1 VTILRL
7 QSLRQACNKKYP
19 LRLLCLSSGFLIV
32 ACTAESKA
40 PQPLPVYADTIVK
53 NNFRQVVNAEGT
65 IGNINAVPFKPS
77 ESGIV
82 TQVLVDAGQK
92 VQKGQVLLVL
102 EHQQQSAALDTARAK
117 AQEAKIEAS
126 RYQSLAAVGA
136 ASREDA
142 EQKKIGAIAQAND
155 YIDKQVQLSYRY
167 IKAPFDGVVGSDF
180 IVNVG
185 TYVKEGD
192 IIFYLVNNDELRVQM
207 NVPAVQSKAIA
218 LGQSVRIYR
227 DRTDKPIA
235 EGQINYVAP
244 FFDVN
249 SEGNSASPANTLT
262 VQASFPNVQAGLK
275 PLELLQAEIQIGVR
289 NLPAIPTGAIS
300 MKAQQPFVFKLIP
313 VKTFL
318 GLNKLNEKQSK
329 PLNALPPNSLI
340 AVESPVTL
348 GDLQDNQFPVL
359 KGLVAGDK
367 VATSQIKI
375 LSSGMPVKILSN
387 LSGK

>member
-1 VTILRL
+1 MTILRL

-32 ACTAESKA
+32 ACTAQSKA
-40 PQPLPVYADTIVK
+40 PQPLSIYADTIVK

-275 PLELLQAEIQIGVR
+275 PLELLQAEIQTGVR

-318 GLNKLNEKQSK
+318 GLNKLDEKQSK

>member
-1 VTILRL
+1 MKTLRFQL
-7 QSLRQACNKKYP
+7 LRQACTKKYS
-19 LRLLCLSSGFLIV
+19 LHLLCLSFGFLLV
-32 ACTAESKA
+32 GCSSQSKA
-40 PQPLPVYADTIVK
+40 PKPLPLYADTIVK
-53 NNFRQVVNAEGT
+53 NNFRQVVNTEGT

-77 ESGIV
+77 QSGIV

-92 VQKGQVLLVL
+92 VRKGQVLLVL

-117 AQEAKIEAS
+117 SKEAKIEAF

-142 EQKKIGAIAQAND
+142 EQKKIGAIARANE

-167 IKAPFDGVVGSDF
+167 VKAPFDGVVGSDF

-192 IIFYLVNNDELRVQM
+192 IIFYLVNNDELRIQM
-207 NVPAVQSKAIA
+207 HVPAVQSKVIA
-218 LGQSVRIYR
+218 LGQFVRIYR

-235 EGQINYVAP
+235 EGRINYVAP

-249 SEGNSASPANTLT
+249 SEGNSASLANTLT
-262 VQASFPNVQAGLK
+262 VQASFPNVEVGLK
-275 PLELLQAEIQIGVR
+275 PLELLQAEIQTGVR

-313 VKTFL
+313 IKTYL
-318 GLNKLNEKQSK
+318 SLNQLDEQQSK
-329 PLNALPPNSLI
+329 PLKALSPNSLI
-340 AVESPVTL
+340 AVESPVAL
-348 GDLQDNQFPVL
+348 GELQDNQFPVL

-367 VATSQIKI
+367 VAISQTKV
-375 LSSGMPVKILSN
+375 LSSGMPVTILPD
-387 LSGK
+387 LPAK

>member
-1 VTILRL
+1 MILRL
-7 QSLRQACNKKYP
+7 QSPRQVCNKIHP
-19 LRLLCLSSGFLIV
+19 LRLFCLSFSFLV
-32 ACTAESKA
+32 VGCSSQSKA
-40 PQPLPVYADTIVK
+40 PQSLPLYADTIVK

-82 TQVLVDAGQK
+82 TQVLVEAGQK
-92 VQKGQVLLVL
+92 VKKGQILLVL

-126 RYQSLAAVGA
+126 RYQSLAAMGA

-142 EQKKIGAIAQAND
+142 EQKKVGAIARANE

-167 IKAPFDGVVGSDF
+167 IKAPFDGVVGSSF

-235 EGQINYVAP
+235 EGQVNYVAP
-244 FFDVN
+244 FFDLN
-249 SEGNSASPANTLT
+249 SDGNSSSPANTLT
-262 VQASFPNVQAGLK
+262 VQASFPNVQVGLK
-275 PLELLQAEIQIGVR
+275 PLELLQAEIQTGVR

-313 VKTFL
+313 VKTYL
-318 GLNKLNEKQSK
+318 GLNQLDEQQSK
-329 PLNALPPNSLI
+329 PLKALPPNSLI
-340 AVESPVTL
+340 AVESPVAL
-348 GDLQDNQFPVL
+348 GELQDNQFPVL

-367 VATSQIKI
+367 VAISQTKV
-375 LSSGMPVKILSN
+375 LSSGMPVTILPN
-387 LSGK
+387 LSAK

>member
-1 VTILRL
+1 MILRL

-19 LRLLCLSSGFLIV
+19 LRLLCLSFSFLV
-32 ACTAESKA
+32 VGCSSQSKA
-40 PQPLPVYADTIVK
+40 PQPLPLYADTIVE
-53 NNFRQVVNAEGT
+53 NNFRQVVNAEGV

-77 ESGIV
+77 QSGIV

-92 VQKGQVLLVL
+92 VRKGQVLLVL
-102 EHQQQSAALDTARAK
+102 EHQQESAALDTARAK

-192 IIFYLVNNDELRVQM
+192 TIFYLVNNDELRVQM

-227 DRTDKPIA
+227 DRADKPIA

-249 SEGNSASPANTLT
+249 SEGNSSSPANTLT
-262 VQASFPNVQAGLK
+262 VQASFPNVQVGLK
-275 PLELLQAEIQIGVR
+275 PLELLQAEIQTGVR

-313 VKTFL
+313 VKTYL
-318 GLNKLNEKQSK
+318 GLNQLDEQQSK
-329 PLNALPPNSLI
+329 PLKALPPNSLI
-340 AVESPVTL
+340 AVESPVAL
-348 GDLQDNQFPVL
+348 GELQDNQFPVL

-367 VATSQIKI
+367 VAISQTKV
-375 LSSGMPVKILSN
+375 LSSGMPVKILPN
-387 LSGK
+387 LPAK

>member
-1 VTILRL
+1 MILRL
-7 QSLRQACNKKYP
+7 QLSIQACSKKYP
-19 LRLLCLSSGFLIV
+19 LCLLCLSFGLLLVGCSSQ
-32 ACTAESKA
+32 SKA
-40 PQPLPVYADTIVK
+40 PQPLPLYANTIVK
-53 NNFRQVVNAEGT
+53 NNFRQVVNAEGV

-77 ESGIV
+77 QSGII
-82 TQVLVDAGQK
+82 TQVLVNAGQK
-92 VQKGQVLLVL
+92 VQKGQILLVL
-102 EHQQQSAALDTARAK
+102 EHQQESAALDTARAR

-142 EQKKIGAIAQAND
+142 EQRKIGAIAQAND

-185 TYVKEGD
+185 AYVKEGD
-192 IIFYLVNNDELRVQM
+192 VLFYLVNNDELRVQM

-235 EGQINYVAP
+235 EGEINYVAP
-244 FFDVN
+244 FFDFN

-262 VQASFPNVQAGLK
+262 VQASFPNVQVGLK
-275 PLELLQAEIQIGVR
+275 PLELLQAEIQTGVR

-313 VKTFL
+313 VKTYL
-318 GLNKLNEKQSK
+318 GLNQLDEQQSK
-329 PLNALPPNSLI
+329 PLKALPPNSLI
-340 AVESPVTL
+340 AVESSVAL
-348 GDLQDNQFPVL
+348 GELQDNQFPIL

-367 VATSQIKI
+367 VAISQTKV
-375 LSSGMPVKILSN
+375 LSSGMPVKILPN
-387 LSGK
+387 LPAK

>member
-1 VTILRL
+1 MILRL
-7 QSLRQACNKKYP
+7 QLSIQACSKKYP
-19 LRLLCLSSGFLIV
+19 LCLLCLSFGLLLVGCSSQ
-32 ACTAESKA
+32 SKA
-40 PQPLPVYADTIVK
+40 PQPLPLYANTIVK
-53 NNFRQVVNAEGT
+53 NNFRQVVNAEGV

-77 ESGIV
+77 QSGII
-82 TQVLVDAGQK
+82 TQVLVNAGQK
-92 VQKGQVLLVL
+92 VQKGQILLVL
-102 EHQQQSAALDTARAK
+102 EHQQESAALDTARAK

-192 IIFYLVNNDELRVQM
+192 VLFYLVNNDELRVQM

-235 EGQINYVAP
+235 EGEINYVAP
-244 FFDVN
+244 FFDFK

-262 VQASFPNVQAGLK
+262 VQASFPNVQVGLK
-275 PLELLQAEIQIGVR
+275 PLELLQAEIQTGVR

-313 VKTFL
+313 VKTYL
-318 GLNKLNEKQSK
+318 GLNQLDEQQSK
-329 PLNALPPNSLI
+329 PLKALPPNSLI
-340 AVESPVTL
+340 AVESSVAL
-348 GDLQDNQFPVL
+348 GELQDNQFPIL

-367 VATSQIKI
+367 VAISQTKV
-375 LSSGMPVKILSN
+375 LSSGMPVKILPN
-387 LSGK
+387 LPAK

>member
-1 VTILRL
+1 MILRL
-7 QSLRQACNKKYP
+7 QSPRQVCNKKHP
-19 LRLLCLSSGFLIV
+19 LRLFCLSFSFLV
-32 ACTAESKA
+32 VGCSSQSKA
-40 PQPLPVYADTIVK
+40 PQSLPLYADTIVK

-82 TQVLVDAGQK
+82 TQVLVEAGQK
-92 VQKGQVLLVL
+92 VKKGQILLVL

-126 RYQSLAAVGA
+126 RYQSLAAMGA

-142 EQKKIGAIAQAND
+142 EQKKVGAIARANE

-167 IKAPFDGVVGSDF
+167 IKAPFDGVVGSSF

-235 EGQINYVAP
+235 EGQVNYVAP
-244 FFDVN
+244 FFDLN
-249 SEGNSASPANTLT
+249 SDGNSSSPANTLT
-262 VQASFPNVQAGLK
+262 VQASFPNVQVGLK
-275 PLELLQAEIQIGVR
+275 PLELLQAEIQTGVR

-313 VKTFL
+313 VKTYL
-318 GLNKLNEKQSK
+318 GLNQLDEQQSK
-329 PLNALPPNSLI
+329 PLKALPPNSLI
-340 AVESPVTL
+340 AVESPVAL
-348 GDLQDNQFPVL
+348 GELQDNQFPVL

-367 VATSQIKI
+367 VAISQTKV
-375 LSSGMPVKILSN
+375 LSSGMPVTILPN
-387 LSGK
+387 LSAK

>member
-1 VTILRL
+1 MILRL
-7 QSLRQACNKKYP
+7 QLPRQVCNKKYP
-19 LRLLCLSSGFLIV
+19 LHPLCLSFSFLIV
-32 ACTAESKA
+32 GCSSQSKV
-40 PQPLPVYADTIVK
+40 PQPLPLYANTVVK
-53 NNFRQVVNAEGT
+53 NNFRQVVNAEGV

-77 ESGIV
+77 ESGII
-82 TQVLVDAGQK
+82 TQVLVNAGQK
-92 VQKGQVLLVL
+92 VQKGQILLVL
-102 EHQQQSAALDTARAK
+102 EHQQESAALDTARAR

-142 EQKKIGAIAQAND
+142 EQRKIGAIAQAND

-192 IIFYLVNNDELRVQM
+192 VLFYLVNNDELRVQM

-235 EGQINYVAP
+235 EGEINYVAP
-244 FFDVN
+244 FFDFN

-262 VQASFPNVQAGLK
+262 VQASFPNVQVGLK
-275 PLELLQAEIQIGVR
+275 PLELLQAEIQTGVR

-313 VKTFL
+313 VKTYL
-318 GLNKLNEKQSK
+318 GLNQLDEQQSK
-329 PLNALPPNSLI
+329 PLKALPPNSLI
-340 AVESPVTL
+340 AVESSVAL
-348 GDLQDNQFPVL
+348 GELQDNQFPIL

-367 VATSQIKI
+367 VAISQTKV
-375 LSSGMPVKILSN
+375 LSSGMPVKILPN
-387 LSGK
+387 LPAK

>member
-1 VTILRL
+1 MMILRL

-19 LRLLCLSSGFLIV
+19 LRLLCLSFGFV
-32 ACTAESKA
+32 VVGCSSQSKA
-40 PQPLPVYADTIVK
+40 PQPLPLHADTIVK
-53 NNFRQVVNAEGT
+53 SNFRQVVNAEGV

-77 ESGIV
+77 QNGII
-82 TQVLVDAGQK
+82 TQVLVDPGQK
-92 VQKGQVLLVL
+92 VKKGQVLIVL
-102 EHQQQSAALDTARAK
+102 EHQQESAALDTARAK

-167 IKAPFDGVVGSDF
+167 IRAPFDGVVGSDF
-180 IVNVG
+180 IANVG
-185 TYVKEGD
+185 AYVKEGD

-207 NVPAVQSKAIA
+207 SVPAVQSKAIA
-218 LGQSVRIYR
+218 LGQLVRIYR

-244 FFDVN
+244 FFDLN
-249 SEGNSASPANTLT
+249 SEGNSPSPANTLT
-262 VQASFPNVQAGLK
+262 VQASFPNVQVGLK
-275 PLELLQAEIQIGVR
+275 PLELLQAEIQTGVR

-313 VKTFL
+313 VKTYL
-318 GLNKLNEKQSK
+318 GLNQLDEQQSK
-329 PLNALPPNSLI
+329 PLKALPPNSLI
-340 AVESPVTL
+340 AVESPVAL
-348 GDLQDNQFPVL
+348 GELQDNQFPVL

-367 VATSQIKI
+367 VAISQTKV
-375 LSSGMPVKILSN
+375 LSSGMPVKILPN
-387 LSGK
+387 LPAK

>member
-1 VTILRL
+1 MTILRL

-32 ACTAESKA
+32 ACTAQSKA
-40 PQPLPVYADTIVK
+40 PQPLSIYADTIAK

-275 PLELLQAEIQIGVR
+275 PLELLQAEIQTGVR

-318 GLNKLNEKQSK
+318 GLNKLDEKQSK

>member
-1 VTILRL
+1 MILRL
-7 QSLRQACNKKYP
+7 QLSIQACSKKYP
-19 LRLLCLSSGFLIV
+19 LRLLCLSFGLLLVGCSSQ
-32 ACTAESKA
+32 SKA
-40 PQPLPVYADTIVK
+40 PQPLPLYANTIVK
-53 NNFRQVVNAEGT
+53 NNFRQVVNAEGV

-77 ESGIV
+77 QSGII
-82 TQVLVDAGQK
+82 TQVLVNAGQK
-92 VQKGQVLLVL
+92 VQKGQILLVL
-102 EHQQQSAALDTARAK
+102 EHQQESAALDTARAR

-126 RYQSLAAVGA
+126 RYQSLAAVGG

-142 EQKKIGAIAQAND
+142 EQRKIGAIAKAND

-192 IIFYLVNNDELRVQM
+192 VLFYLVNNDELRVQM

-235 EGQINYVAP
+235 EGEINYVAP
-244 FFDVN
+244 FFDFN

-262 VQASFPNVQAGLK
+262 VQASFPNVQVGLK
-275 PLELLQAEIQIGVR
+275 PLELLQAEIQTGVR

-313 VKTFL
+313 VKTYL
-318 GLNKLNEKQSK
+318 GLNQLDEQQSK
-329 PLNALPPNSLI
+329 PLKALPPNSLI
-340 AVESPVTL
+340 AVESSVAL
-348 GDLQDNQFPVL
+348 GELQDNQFPIL

-367 VATSQIKI
+367 VAISQTKV
-375 LSSGMPVKILSN
+375 LSSGMPVKILPN
-387 LSGK
+387 LPAK

>member
-1 VTILRL
+1 MILRL
-7 QSLRQACNKKYP
+7 QLPRQVCNKKYP
-19 LRLLCLSSGFLIV
+19 LHPLCLSFSFLIV
-32 ACTAESKA
+32 GCSSQSKV
-40 PQPLPVYADTIVK
+40 PQPLPLYANTVVK
-53 NNFRQVVNAEGT
+53 NNFRQVVNAEGV

-77 ESGIV
+77 ESGII
-82 TQVLVDAGQK
+82 TQVLVNAGQK
-92 VQKGQVLLVL
+92 VQKGQILLVL
-102 EHQQQSAALDTARAK
+102 EHQQESAALDTARAR

-142 EQKKIGAIAQAND
+142 EQRKIGAIAQAND

-185 TYVKEGD
+185 AYVKEGD
-192 IIFYLVNNDELRVQM
+192 VLFYLVNNDELRVQM

-235 EGQINYVAP
+235 EGEINYVAP
-244 FFDVN
+244 FFDFN

-262 VQASFPNVQAGLK
+262 VQASFPNVQVGLK
-275 PLELLQAEIQIGVR
+275 PLELLQAEIQTGVR

-313 VKTFL
+313 VKTYL
-318 GLNKLNEKQSK
+318 GLNQLDEQQSK
-329 PLNALPPNSLI
+329 PLKALPPNSLI
-340 AVESPVTL
+340 AVESSVAL
-348 GDLQDNQFPVL
+348 GELQDNQFPIL

-367 VATSQIKI
+367 VAISQTKV
-375 LSSGMPVKILSN
+375 LSSGMPVKILPN
-387 LSGK
+387 LPAK

>member
-1 VTILRL
+1 MILRL
-7 QSLRQACNKKYP
+7 QSPRQVCNKKYP
-19 LRLLCLSSGFLIV
+19 LHLLCLSFSFLIV
-32 ACTAESKA
+32 GCSSQSKA
-40 PQPLPVYADTIVK
+40 PQPLPLYANTIVK
-53 NNFRQVVNAEGT
+53 NNFRQVVNAEGV

-77 ESGIV
+77 ESGII
-82 TQVLVDAGQK
+82 TQVLVNAGQK
-92 VQKGQVLLVL
+92 VQKGQILLVL
-102 EHQQQSAALDTARAK
+102 EHQQESAALDTARAR

-126 RYQSLAAVGA
+126 RYQSLAAVGG

-142 EQKKIGAIAQAND
+142 EQRKIGAIVHAND

-192 IIFYLVNNDELRVQM
+192 VLFYLVNNDELRVQM

-235 EGQINYVAP
+235 EGEINYVAP
-244 FFDVN
+244 FFDFN

-262 VQASFPNVQAGLK
+262 VQASFPNVQVGLK
-275 PLELLQAEIQIGVR
+275 PLELLQAEIQTGVR

-313 VKTFL
+313 VKTYL
-318 GLNKLNEKQSK
+318 GLNQLDEQQSK
-329 PLNALPPNSLI
+329 PLKALPPNSLI
-340 AVESPVTL
+340 AVESSVAL
-348 GDLQDNQFPVL
+348 GELQDNQFPIL

-367 VATSQIKI
+367 VAISQTKV
-375 LSSGMPVKILSN
+375 LSSGMPVKILPN
-387 LSGK
+387 LPAK

>member
-1 VTILRL
+1 MVVG
-7 QSLRQACNKKYP
+7 C
-19 LRLLCLSSGFLIV
+19 SSQ
-32 ACTAESKA
+32 SKA
-40 PQPLPVYADTIVK
+40 PQPLPLYADTIVE
-53 NNFRQVVNAEGT
+53 NNFRQVVNAEGV

-77 ESGIV
+77 QSGIV

-92 VQKGQVLLVL
+92 VRKGQVLLVL
-102 EHQQQSAALDTARAK
+102 EHQQESAALDTARAK

-192 IIFYLVNNDELRVQM
+192 TIFYLVNNDELRVQM

-227 DRTDKPIA
+227 DRADKPIA

-249 SEGNSASPANTLT
+249 SEGNSSSPANTLT
-262 VQASFPNVQAGLK
+262 VQASFPNVQVGLK
-275 PLELLQAEIQIGVR
+275 PLELLQAEIQTGVR

-313 VKTFL
+313 VKTYL
-318 GLNKLNEKQSK
+318 GLNQLDEQQSK
-329 PLNALPPNSLI
+329 PLKALPPNSLI
-340 AVESPVTL
+340 AVESPVAL
-348 GDLQDNQFPVL
+348 GELQDNQFPVL

-367 VATSQIKI
+367 VAISQTKV
-375 LSSGMPVKILSN
+375 LSSGMPVKILPN
-387 LSGK
+387 LPAK

>member
-1 VTILRL
+1 MMILRL

-32 ACTAESKA
+32 ACTAQSKA
-40 PQPLPVYADTIVK
+40 PQPLPLYADTIVK

-142 EQKKIGAIAQAND
+142 EQKKIGAIARAND
-155 YIDKQVQLSYRY
+155 YIDQQVQLSYRY

-262 VQASFPNVQAGLK
+262 VQASFPNVQVGLK
-275 PLELLQAEIQIGVR
+275 PLELLQAEIQTGVR

-313 VKTFL
+313 VKTYL
-318 GLNKLNEKQSK
+318 GLNQLDEQQRE
-329 PLNALPPNSLI
+329 PLKALPPNSLI
-340 AVESPVTL
+340 AVESPVAL
-348 GDLQDNQFPVL
+348 GELQDNQFPAL
-359 KGLVAGDK
+359 KGLLAGDK
-367 VATSQIKI
+367 VAISQTKV
-375 LSSGMPVKILSN
+375 LSSGMPVKILPN
-387 LSGK
+387 LPAK